1 MHGLLPALILGAVA
15 AAAMQL
21 DVTWASLVIAI
32 GVMAVTGFA
41 VRRSKAMEA
50 WKETA
55 TAAALGRAEAQALA
69 EERGQQNA
77 RLLTRVSEL
86 EQNLT
91 VANSRPDLSVLQS
104 MLEGQKDVLERIAIA
119 VEQPQPTQIHRR
131 GSNTA

>member
-1 MHGLLPALILGAVA
+1 MHGFSPAVLLGAIA

-32 GVMAVTGFA
+32 GVMGVTGFA

-69 EERGQQNA
+69 EERGQQIT
-77 RLLTRVSEL
+77 RLTTRTAEL
-86 EQNLT
+86 EQLLT
-91 VANSRPDLSVLQS
+91 TANQRPDLSVLQG
-104 MLEGQKDVLERIAIA
+104 MLEGQQAVLERIAVA
-119 VEQPQPTQIHRR
+119 VEQPAPTQLRRR
-131 GSNTA
+131 GIDTA